1 MRLKGRLGPDSQPKI
16 IEIDCGMGMKE
27 LRAEI
32 REIQAITM
40 LPKCMLRS
48 QPAWKKP
55 VIIASLL
62 GAGLLMSLSF
72 MLFTMSPVLFGALM
86 IVGFGWIAF
95 VAFANREVRRR

>member
-1 MRLKGRLGPDSQPKI
+1 MRLKGRYVPDKPKI

-62 GAGLLMSLSF
+62 AAGLLMSLSF

-86 IVGFGWIAF
+86 ILGFGWIAF

>member
-1 MRLKGRLGPDSQPKI
+1 MRLKGRWVPDKQPKI

-40 LPKCMLRS
+40 LPKCMLR
-48 QPAWKKP
+48 QEPAWKKP

-62 GAGLLMSLSF
+62 AAGLLMSLSF

-95 VAFANREVRRR
+95 VAFANRERRR

>member
-1 MRLKGRLGPDSQPKI
+1 MRYLKGRYVPDPQPKI

-40 LPKCMLRS
+40 LPRCMTH

-55 VIIASLL
+55 VIIASLFA
-62 GAGLLMSLSF
+62 AGIVLSLSF
-72 MLFTMSPVLFGALM
+72 MLFAMSPVLFGALM
-86 IVGFGWIAF
+86 ILGFGWIAF